1 MLPFRI
7 VLAGKQSSFLGSISE
22 NLENNPGFQVIGI
35 VSTNIKSELL
45 KYSKQST
52 DMLIIEVNSLKKIEM
67 ARQIK
72 TLYPKVKILIL
83 MGIKSQE
90 IIIQAII
97 AKLDGYIFKENVYS
111 DLINAINHINQGE
124 GFFDKTISNLMADII
139 YDKFVSKT
147 VLSGKLTSR
156 EMEVLTLRCESK
168 SCKEIGESLSISHST
183 VSNHLESIKKKL
195 DIKTQSE
202 LMRYAIRQGLY
213 HMPIND
219 ILMKTN
225 KY

>member
-124 GFFDKTISNLMADII
+124 GFFDKTISNLMAGII

-147 VLSGKLTSR
+147 VLSGKLSSR